1 MKTLP
6 NISLPPGV
14 KDSLPDEAE
23 KVECVEKCILNVLE
37 RCGFQRVITPFLEYL
52 DVLSIG
58 LGADLRDKVFKFID
72 PTSGRVVAIRPDITP
87 QIARVIATRMRDYK
101 LPLKVCYNEK
111 VFRYQ
116 EPRSGKPR
124 EIQQIGAELITKKP
138 SPEADAEIIIIAI
151 NSLKSLGLK
160 NFKIDIGEV
169 GFVKGMLDNP
179 ALNSKEKSRIKDAIA
194 LKDGS
199 TLSATVDDLG
209 NKATN
214 KYKKALKIIPALF
227 GGKEV
232 LREASSIAEG
242 RQAKMAVENLAQIL
256 KILDA
261 KRLTQFI
268 TFDLAEMRG
277 FDYYTGIIFEGF
289 TMGVGKAI
297 MTGGR
302 YDNLM
307 QKYGYPCAAIG
318 FAFDMENVVAAME
331 TAS

>member
-1 MKTLP
+1 MATQP
-6 NISLPPGV
+6 NISLPAGV
-14 KDSLPDEAE
+14 KDSLPDEAG
-23 KVECVEKCILNVLE
+23 KVERIEEGILSVLEKC
-37 RCGFQRVITPFLEYL
+37 GFKRVITPFLEYL

-87 QIARVIATRMRDYK
+87 QIARLIATRMRDYK

-138 SPEADAEIIIIAI
+138 SPEADAGIIIIAI

-179 ALNSKEKSRIKDAIA
+179 ALNSNERRRIKDAIA

-199 TLSATVDDLG
+199 MLSVTADDLG
-209 NKATN
+209 KKATN
-214 KYKKALKIIPALF
+214 KYKKALKIIPSLF

-232 LREASSIAEG
+232 LREASSIAQG
-242 RQAKMAVENLAQIL
+242 RQAKMAVENLSQIL

-261 KRLTQFI
+261 KGLTQFI

-302 YDNLM
+302 YDDLM

-318 FAFDMENVVAAME
+318 FAFDVENVVSAME